1 MHALLGA
8 AMVVLALQGAVE
20 TIARDSSS
28 NIDTATQAVART
40 PQEWQALWRRHAG
53 DRPAPKVDL
62 GTRMVVAVFLGSRST
77 GGYRAE
83 VTGTKQEGGTLI
95 VEWREQRPDPRDI
108 VAQVITSPAHLA
120 SIAKFDGEVVF
131 RKADK

>member
-8 AMVVLALQGAVE
+8 VMVVVALQGAVE

-40 PQEWQALWRRHAG
+40 PQEWQALWRKHAG
-53 DRPAPKVDL
+53 DTPAPKVDL

-83 VTGTKQEGGTLI
+83 VTGTKQEGSTLV

-120 SIAKFDGEVVF
+120 SVAKFDGEVVF